1 MSARTFFTGA
11 LAGLS
16 LLAGAALHAAEDLL
30 AGSAVATL
38 VEEQLLMASGQE
50 IPQDGR
56 IELRLPKGLPDSG
69 LTLKDFSY
77 DPRSGM
83 FAARLIEA
91 DGSSTGFRGQAVI
104 AVPAYV
110 PVRRIPAG
118 VILAEN
124 DLRMTEIAM
133 MALPSGSLRNPE
145 ELIGKETRR
154 ILLQGRPVI
163 EGSVT
168 EPRIVNRGDAVTIV
182 LSDGGLN
189 LSAPGKALED
199 GAKGDEVRIVNLKSN
214 ATLTAEVI
222 SDGVVQVDGR

>member
-1 MSARTFFTGA
+1 
-11 LAGLS
+11 
-16 LLAGAALHAAEDLL
+16 
-30 AGSAVATL
+30 
-38 VEEQLLMASGQE
+38 
-50 IPQDGR
+50 
-56 IELRLPKGLPDSG
+56 
-69 LTLKDFSY
+69 
-77 DPRSGM
+77 
-83 FAARLIEA
+83 
-91 DGSSTGFRGQAVI
+91 
-104 AVPAYV
+104 
-110 PVRRIPAG
+110 
-118 VILAEN
+118 
-124 DLRMTEIAM
+124 

-145 ELIGKETRR
+145 QLIGKETRR

-199 GAKGDEVRIVNLKSN
+199 GAKGEEVRIVNLKSN